1 MRGNYQMRK
10 KIAKVIKEA
19 IKQSFIGYILFSLKC
34 TGFLFLFLFLMENIY
49 SSQAISPLYSRMT
62 SMTNNKL
69 AYVDFL
75 KQIKLL
81 PEYDKYLSMAKNIYG
96 SSVEEDIF
104 SDLKKRQDEIFRL
117 ETVLERNP
125 QSRDILYSLSKLYG
139 AQSDR
144 EKEISYL
151 EKAKEID
158 PFVEK

>member
-1 MRGNYQMRK
+1 MVLIPMRK
-10 KIAKVIKEA
+10 KIGKVIKEA
-19 IKQSFIGYILFSLKC
+19 IKQSFIDYILFSLKC
-34 TGFLFLFLFLMENIY
+34 TGFLFLFLFLTENIY
-49 SSQAISPLYSRMT
+49 SSQAISPLYSRIT
-62 SMTNNKL
+62 SITNNKL

-96 SSVEEDIF
+96 NSVEGDIF

-117 ETVLERNP
+117 EETLKRNL

-139 AQSDR
+139 AQGDK
-144 EKEISYL
+144 EKENLYL

-158 PFVEK
+158 PAVEK